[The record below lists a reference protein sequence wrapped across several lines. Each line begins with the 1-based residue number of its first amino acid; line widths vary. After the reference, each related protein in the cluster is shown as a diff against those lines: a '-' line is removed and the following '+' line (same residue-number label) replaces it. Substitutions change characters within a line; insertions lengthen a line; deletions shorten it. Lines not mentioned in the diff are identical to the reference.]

1 MNVYSSFLALSI
13 ADIDAHVDELVA
25 EHIHGADRSRV
36 MSYLNQT
43 LAKDKAKV
51 REYRRILGYARRKL
65 DAVHEAAPIDYVKH
79 TSLFAVNAYEGC
91 VAGRR

>member
-13 ADIDAHVDELVA
+13 ADIEAHVDELVA
-25 EHIHGADRSRV
+25 EHIDGADRSRV

-51 REYRRILGYARRKL
+51 RLYRRILGQARRKL

-79 TSLFAVNAYEGC
+79 SSQSTLRTDGP
-91 VAGRR
+91 G